1 MKSLLI
7 SFATAVELLKLV
19 IERSCSLVLLEAT
32 GPLLSGLTASTLMPR
47 LVVVFVAPTP
57 PSSSVV
63 VVIIVLVTLILIFIF
78 LGGSAST
85 VGVCYSASALGA

>member
-1 MKSLLI
+1 M

-32 GPLLSGLTASTLMPR
+32 GPLLPGLTAITLTLR
-47 LVVVFVAPTP
+47 LVVVFVAPML
-57 PSSSVV
+57 SSSSVVV
-63 VVIIVLVTLILIFIF
+63 VVIIVLVMMILIFIF
-78 LGGSAST
+78 LGGSAAT